1 MAFLFGLFIL
11 SFMVP
16 VALPYA
22 AWQLTAGSKTITI
35 LTAMFCIAGAAG
47 VQYQMISVGGHPQ
60 AYAIMSI
67 LVDFTLM
74 MVVPPFVGLAIEEE
88 SERRRKKEEES

>member
-22 AWQLTAGSKTITI
+22 
-35 LTAMFCIAGAAG
+35 AAG

-88 SERRRKKEEES
+88 SERRKKEEES